1 MPHLFNHWE
10 TEGSTDRWATSLL
23 SFVLFVFVALSC
35 IIFVYAQA
43 SLDTSHSFTQTLTP
57 HWRGHSSLLSL
68 PLSGKITR
76 VGGSLPV
83 ISSD

>member
-1 MPHLFNHWE
+1 MGYIFTLIC
-10 TEGSTDRWATSLL
+10 T
-23 SFVLFVFVALSC
+23 FVFVALSC

-43 SLDTSHSFTQTLTP
+43 SLDTLHTFTQTLTP

-68 PLSGKITR
+68 LLSGKITR

>member
-1 MPHLFNHWE
+1 MGYIFTLNLYFCFCC
-10 TEGSTDRWATSLL
+10 
-23 SFVLFVFVALSC
+23 FVMY
-35 IIFVYAQA
+35 IFVYAQA

-68 PLSGKITR
+68 LLSGKITR